1 MRIAVT
7 GGAGFIGSAF
17 CRHIM
22 KRDDIEYLVV
32 LDALTYAARLENL
45 ESISDD
51 RRFAFVRG
59 DIRIPSDVSDML
71 SRYRPDVIVNFAA
84 ESHVDRSISSPSLF
98 IDTNVKGTGVLLDE
112 ALKHGIK
119 RFHQVSTDEVY
130 GDTEIESRRRFRE
143 EDPLLPSS
151 PYSASKAAADL
162 LCLSYRRTYGLFV
175 TISRCTNNFG
185 WGQHAEKLIP
195 KTIERSLRKER
206 IPIYGSGENIREW
219 IDAEDHSRAIE
230 WIINNGESGEIYNIG
245 TGLELSNIALVR
257 MILRMTGGS
266 ESLIE
271 HTEDR
276 KGHDRRYAL
285 DSSKFTRL
293 SGLSFTAEETMKS
306 LERTIELLSCKT
318 SSTSL

>member
-1 MRIAVT
+1 MNIVIT
-7 GGAGFIGSAF
+7 GAAGFIGINFVYYMLSK
-17 CRHIM
+17 HPEDNI
-22 KRDDIEYLVV
+22 IGY
-32 LDALTYAARLENL
+32 DALTYAANPDATKCAEKNP
-45 ESISDD
+45 
-51 RRFAFVRG
+51 RFTFIKG
-59 DIRIPSDVSDML
+59 DIRDREAVNDLFTTYS
-71 SRYRPDVIVNFAA
+71 PDILINFAA
-84 ESHVDRSISSPSLF
+84 ESHVDRSIDNPSLF
-98 IDTNVKGTGVLLDE
+98 LETNVLGTGVLLD
-112 ALKHGIK
+112 AARKYGLK